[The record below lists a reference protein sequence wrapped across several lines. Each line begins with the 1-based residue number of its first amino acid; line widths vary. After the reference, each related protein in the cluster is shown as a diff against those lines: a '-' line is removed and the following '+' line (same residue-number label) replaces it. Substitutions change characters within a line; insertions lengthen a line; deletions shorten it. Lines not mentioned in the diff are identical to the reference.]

1 MTTDAFLDGYF
12 ARIGHSGPTEP
23 TLATLAALQGA
34 HARAIPFE
42 GIDRLLGAP
51 IPLDIA
57 SLERKLVKSRRGGNC
72 FEHSLVFGE
81 VLRRLG
87 FTYAYLGARVRWMSP
102 PDAPMGPRE
111 HAVVMVALPAGD
123 FLVDLGFGAR
133 VVDAPIRIDVG
144 VEQDTPAGRFR
155 IGRDGAL
162 YALSARLPQGWRTM
176 HAFSLEPQFAADYAM
191 ANAYAPLNPHL
202 PFLKNLVAERV
213 ADGVRHRLIN
223 RRLAIEAR
231 DGAIVDERVLA
242 DADELEAAL
251 DAHFAI
257 TPPVPAEALFARAPG

>member
-1 MTTDAFLDGYF
+1 
-12 ARIGHSGPTEP
+12 
-23 TLATLAALQGA
+23 
-34 HARAIPFE
+34 
-42 GIDRLLGAP
+42 
-51 IPLDIA
+51 
-57 SLERKLVKSRRGGNC
+57 
-72 FEHSLVFGE
+72 
-81 VLRRLG
+81 
-87 FTYAYLGARVRWMSP
+87 
-102 PDAPMGPRE
+102 
-111 HAVVMVALPAGD
+111 
-123 FLVDLGFGAR
+123 
-133 VVDAPIRIDVG
+133 
-144 VEQDTPAGRFR
+144 
-155 IGRDGAL
+155 
-162 YALSARLPQGWRTM
+162 M

-231 DGAIVDERVLA
+231 DGAIVEERVLA

>member
-1 MTTDAFLDGYF
+1 MPIALD
-12 ARIGHSGPTEP
+12 
-23 TLATLAALQGA
+23 L
-34 HARAIPFE
+34 
-42 GIDRLLGAP
+42 
-51 IPLDIA
+51 A

-87 FTYAYLGARVRWMSP
+87 FAHAYLGARVRWMSP

-111 HAVVMVALPAGD
+111 HAVVMVALPEGD

-133 VVDAPIRIDVG
+133 IVDAPIRVDVG
-144 VEQDTPAGRFR
+144 VEQETPAGRFR
-155 IGRDGAL
+155 LDRDGAL
-162 YALSARLPQGWRTM
+162 YALSAQLPQGWRTM
-176 HAFSLEPQFAADYAM
+176 HAFTLEPQFVADYAM
-191 ANAYAPLNPHL
+191 ANAYAPLNPQL

-223 RRLAIEAR
+223 RRVIVEER
-231 DGAIVDERVLA
+231 DGRILEERVLA

-251 DAHFAI
+251 DAQFAI
-257 TPPVPAEALFARAPG
+257 TSPVPAQTLFARTPA